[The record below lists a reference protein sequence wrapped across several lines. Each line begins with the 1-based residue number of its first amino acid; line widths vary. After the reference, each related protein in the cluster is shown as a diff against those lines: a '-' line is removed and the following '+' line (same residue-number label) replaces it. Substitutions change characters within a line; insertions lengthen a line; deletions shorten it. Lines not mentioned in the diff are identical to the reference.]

1 MQEMKEAQVQSL
13 SQEDPQESGMAT
25 HYSILAWKMPWTEEP
40 SYSPRGHKEL
50 DATEHTHKVAKTKNL
65 ERENCSQVY
74 ESKGV
79 ELPKGGPRKP
89 DQSIFLYSDCPV
101 KYWMDAVD
109 KIVEKEDHAWL
120 FPP

>member
-1 MQEMKEAQVQSL
+1 MQEMKETQVRSL

-25 HYSILAWKMPWTEEP
+25 HSSILAWKMPRTEEP
-40 SYSPRGHKEL
+40 SYSPWGHKEL
-50 DATEHTHKVAKTKNL
+50 DATERAHKVAKTKNL
-65 ERENCSQVY
+65 ECANCTQVC

-79 ELPKGGPRKP
+79 ELPKERPRKP

-101 KYWMDAVD
+101 KYWVDAVD
-109 KIVEKEDHAWL
+109 KMEKEDHAWL